1 MAAAAAA
8 AAAATIILSY
18 SANILAS
25 WGKKFQ
31 DPKWTS
37 AAEVLE
43 TDAFAAA
50 AVVAFDECYSSEA
63 KDPVIFFLWLKLAV
77 GAMVVAAALV
87 TALEVVYQVGEKD
100 DFFAE
105 LVAAVVGN
113 DSVVMNA

>member
-1 MAAAAAA
+1 V
-8 AAAATIILSY
+8 
-18 SANILAS
+18 
-25 WGKKFQ
+25 
-31 DPKWTS
+31 
-37 AAEVLE
+37 EVLE

-77 GAMVVAAALV
+77 GAMVA
-87 TALEVVYQVGEKD
+87 ALEVVYQVGKKD

-105 LVAAVVGN
+105 LVGAVVGN